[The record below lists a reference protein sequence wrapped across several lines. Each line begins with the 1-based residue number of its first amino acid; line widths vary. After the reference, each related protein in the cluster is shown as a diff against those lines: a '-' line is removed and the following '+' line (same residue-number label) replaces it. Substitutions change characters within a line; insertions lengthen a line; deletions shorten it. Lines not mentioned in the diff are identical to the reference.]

1 MAFPFF
7 KKTRAK
13 PVGDLYVSMVGGED
27 PELFLDLE
35 PTALADI
42 QKQKYV
48 TMRVIIVKPDN
59 PQK

>member
-1 MAFPFF
+1 MFAFF

-13 PVGDLYVSMVGGED
+13 PVGDLYVSTVKGGD

-35 PTALADI
+35 PTSLADI

-48 TMRVIIVKPDN
+48 TMRVIIVESEN